1 MSAAVMIPDAAPF
14 SPEQRAWLSGF
25 FSGLVNGPA
34 AGAAVNGTGAA
45 GVGAPDQHET
55 NPAEGQEEFPWH
67 DPQLPIEERM
77 KLADGK
83 PPARRM
89 MAAMAQ
95 LDCGAC
101 GYLCE
106 TYSAAI
112 AEGAEKDLGKCTPG
126 GTETKRK
133 LKELVSAVTVNG
145 AAPQAPARKPAGGDH
160 GGGGTYTRDNPFPA
174 RLVQCAPLNKAG
186 SAKDTRHVVFD
197 LRNSGLTYKVGDA
210 LGLYPEN
217 SPLVVQHILEEL
229 HASGAEDVEGR
240 DGNWVSLRQALLHE
254 RTVTRP
260 SDDLLALLASS
271 AADPGERQAL
281 EKFAVEGLAE
291 TDHRHVLDLLHDY
304 PSARPA
310 AGPFAAALSPLQPRL
325 YSISSSLLAFPNQV
339 HLTVGLVRWQNM
351 KGRQVDGVASTFLS
365 DHVRP
370 GQHVRLFVHPSPK
383 FGLPADRNAPVVM
396 VGPGTGIAPFRAFLH
411 ERRVDRHPGRNWLFF
426 GDQRADQDFLYRDEL
441 AEMQLGGT
449 LTRLDTAFSRDGAD
463 KVYVQHRMA
472 EHGAE
477 LWRWLAD
484 GGHFYVCGDA
494 KRMAKDVDAALKQVC
509 TAHGGVDGEA
519 YVAAMAKEGRYQRD
533 VY

>member
-25 FSGLVNGPA
+25 FSGLVNVPA
-34 AGAAVNGTGAA
+34 GGGGGDGST
-45 GVGAPDQHET
+45 GVGAPPQHET
-55 NPAEGQEEFPWH
+55 RPAAGEEEFPWH
-67 DPQLPIEERM
+67 DPQLPIDERM
-77 KLADGK
+77 KLAEGK
-83 PPARRM
+83 PPARLM

-112 AEGAEKDLGKCTPG
+112 AGGEEKDLGKCTPG

-133 LKELVSAVTVNG
+133 LKELVTTIGVNG
-145 AAPQAPARKPAGGDH
+145 TPKPVVKPAADH
-160 GGGGTYTRDNPFPA
+160 GSGTYTRDHPFPA

-186 SAKDTRHVVFD
+186 SAKDTRHVVLD

-217 SPLVVQHILEEL
+217 SPLVVNHLLEEL
-229 HASGAEDVEGR
+229 RASGAEDVEGR
-240 DGNWVSLRQALLHE
+240 DGHWVSLRHALLHE
-254 RTVTRP
+254 RTVTKP
-260 SDDLLALLASS
+260 SDELLALLAEV
-271 AADPGERQAL
+271 ATDPAEKQAL
-281 EKFAVEGLAE
+281 DKFAVEGMSE
-291 TDHRHVLDLLHDY
+291 DDHRHVLDLLHDY
-304 PSARPA
+304 RSARPA
-310 AGPFAAALSPLQPRL
+310 IDAFAAALSPLQPRL

-365 DHVRP
+365 DHIRP
-370 GQHVRLFVHPSPK
+370 GQHVRVFVHPSPK
-383 FGLPADRNAPVVM
+383 FGLPADKSVPVIM

-426 GDQRADQDFLYRDEL
+426 GDQRADQDFLYQDEL

-449 LTRLDTAFSRDGAD
+449 LTRLDTAFSRDQAA
-463 KVYVQHRMA
+463 KVYVQDRMA

-477 LWRWLAD
+477 LWRWLAE

-494 KRMAKDVDAALKQVC
+494 KRMARDVDAALKQVC
-509 TAHGGVDGEA
+509 ATHGGVDGEA
-519 YVAAMAKEGRYQRD
+519 YVAQMAKDGRYQRD

>member
-1 MSAAVMIPDAAPF
+1 MPVMLPDAAPF

-25 FSGLVNGPA
+25 FSGLVNTAAPA
-34 AGAAVNGTGAA
+34 AADGSTGTGA
-45 GVGAPDQHET
+45 PPQHET
-55 NPAEGQEEFPWH
+55 QLAAGEEEFPWH
-67 DPQLPIEERM
+67 DPALPIDERL
-77 KLADGK
+77 KLAEGK
-83 PPARRM
+83 PPARVM

-112 AEGAEKDLGKCTPG
+112 ADGAEKDLGKCTPG

-133 LKELVSAVTVNG
+133 LKELVTTVGVNG
-145 AAPQAPARKPAGGDH
+145 TAQRVAKRAAADH
-160 GGGGTYTRDNPFPA
+160 GGGQYTRDNPFPA
-174 RLVQCAPLNKAG
+174 RLVQCLPLNKAG

-217 SPLVVQHILEEL
+217 SPVVAQHILEAL

-254 RTVTRP
+254 RTITKP
-260 SDDLLALLASS
+260 SDDLLALLAK
-271 AADPGERQAL
+271 AATDPNERQELDRLA
-281 EKFAVEGLAE
+281 AEGMAE
-291 TDHRHVLDLLHDY
+291 DDHRHVLDLLHDH

-310 AGPFAAALSPLQPRL
+310 AEQFAAALSPLQPRL

-339 HLTVGLVRWQNM
+339 HLTVGLVRWQNR

-383 FGLPADRNAPVVM
+383 FGLPADKSAPVVM

-411 ERRVDRHPGRNWLFF
+411 ERRVDKHPGKNWLFF

-449 LTRLDTAFSRDGAD
+449 LTRLDTAFSRDQAA
-463 KVYVQHRMA
+463 KVYVQDRMV

-477 LWRWLAD
+477 LWRWLQE

-494 KRMAKDVDAALKQVC
+494 KRMAKDVDAALKKVC
-509 TAHGGVDGEA
+509 TVHGGVDGEA
-519 YVAAMAKEGRYQRD
+519 YVAQMAKDGRYQRD

>member
-1 MSAAVMIPDAAPF
+1 MSTVMIPDAAPF

-25 FSGLVNGPA
+25 FSGLVNVPGGTA
-34 AGAAVNGTGAA
+34 AGNGSAGAGAA
-45 GVGAPDQHET
+45 DQHET

-67 DPQLPIEERM
+67 DPQLPIDERL
-77 KLADGK
+77 KLAEGK
-83 PPARRM
+83 PPARVM

-112 AEGAEKDLGKCTPG
+112 AGGTEKDLGKCTPG

-133 LKELVSAVTVNG
+133 LKELVTTIGVSGVAKPVAAKKSA
-145 AAPQAPARKPAGGDH
+145 ASDH
-160 GGGGTYTRDNPFPA
+160 GGGTYTRDNPFPA
-174 RLVQCAPLNKAG
+174 RLVQCAPLNKNG

-217 SPLVVQHILEEL
+217 SPVVVQHILEQL

-254 RTVTRP
+254 RTVTKP
-260 SDDLLALLASS
+260 GDDLLALLAKT
-271 AADPGERQAL
+271 ATDPTEKQSL
-281 EKFAVEGLAE
+281 DKFAVEGLPDD
-291 TDHRHVLDLLHDY
+291 DHRHVLDLLHDY

-310 AGPFAAALSPLQPRL
+310 ADPFAAALPPLQPRL
-325 YSISSSLLAFPNQV
+325 YSISSSPLAFPNQV

-383 FGLPADRNAPVVM
+383 FGLPADKAAPVIM

-411 ERRVDRHPGRNWLFF
+411 ERRVDKHPGRNWLFF
-426 GDQRADQDFLYRDEL
+426 GDQRADQDFLYQDEL
-441 AEMQLGGT
+441 AELQRAGV
-449 LTRLDTAFSRDGAD
+449 LTRLDTAFSRDQAA
-463 KVYVQHRMA
+463 KVYVQDRMA

-494 KRMAKDVDAALKQVC
+494 KRMAKDVDAALKTVC
-509 TAHGGVDGEA
+509 SVHGGVDGEA
-519 YVAAMAKEGRYQRD
+519 YVAEMARAGRYQRD

>member
-1 MSAAVMIPDAAPF
+1 MSVMIPDAAPF

-25 FSGLVNGPA
+25 FSGLVNVPTG
-34 AGAAVNGTGAA
+34 GTNGSTGI
-45 GVGAPDQHET
+45 GAPDQHET
-55 NPAEGQEEFPWH
+55 DPAAGQEEFPWH

-83 PPARRM
+83 PPARLM

-112 AEGAEKDLGKCTPG
+112 ADGAEKDLGKCTPG

-133 LKELVSAVTVNG
+133 LKELVTTIGVNG
-145 AAPQAPARKPAGGDH
+145 SAKPVAKRAAAADH
-160 GGGGTYTRDNPFPA
+160 GSGQYTRDNPFPA
-174 RLVQCAPLNKAG
+174 RLVQCAPLNKNG

-197 LRNSGLTYKVGDA
+197 LRDSGLTYKVGDA

-217 SPLVVQHILEEL
+217 SPVVVQLLLESL

-254 RTVTRP
+254 RTITKP
-260 SDDLLALLASS
+260 GDDFLALLARV
-271 AADPGERQAL
+271 AADPVEKQAL
-281 EKFAVEGLAE
+281 EKFALEGMNDE
-291 TDHRHVLDLLHDY
+291 DHRHVLDLLHDY
-304 PSARPA
+304 PSARPTA
-310 AGPFAAALSPLQPRL
+310 DAFAAALPPLQPRL

-383 FGLPADRNAPVVM
+383 FGLPADPNAPVIM

-411 ERRVDRHPGRNWLFF
+411 ERRVDKHPGKNWLFF
-426 GDQRADQDFLYRDEL
+426 GDQRADQDFLYHDEL
-441 AEMQLGGT
+441 VQMQQAGV
-449 LTRLDTAFSRDGAD
+449 LTRLDTAFSRDQAA
-463 KVYVQHRMA
+463 KVYVQDRMA

-477 LWRWLAD
+477 LWQWLAE
-484 GGHFYVCGDA
+484 GGYFYVCGDA
-494 KRMAKDVDAALKQVC
+494 KRMAKDVDAALKKACAV
-509 TAHGGVDGEA
+509 HGGVDGEA
-519 YVAAMAKEGRYQRD
+519 YVAEMAKAGRYQRD